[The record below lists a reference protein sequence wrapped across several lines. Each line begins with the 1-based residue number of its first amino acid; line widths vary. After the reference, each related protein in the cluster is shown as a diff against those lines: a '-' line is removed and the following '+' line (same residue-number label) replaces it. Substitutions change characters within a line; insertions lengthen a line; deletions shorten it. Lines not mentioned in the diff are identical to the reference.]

1 MLAAA
6 LIVQDS
12 YLPAVVHPII
22 FDYPYVV
29 VFTISNISW
38 TLDLAST
45 IEIILRRDITKPV
58 SACRLSLFEYS
69 KAD

>member
-6 LIVQDS
+6 LIMQDS

-29 VFTISNISW
+29 VTISNISW
-38 TLDLAST
+38 MLDLALT
-45 IEIILRRDITKPV
+45 IEIILRCDITKPV